1 MNSSVTFS
9 LQKSTMNNTA
19 KSSTSHNTKDKDA
32 TFESMESA
40 IKEYEKVFDVG
51 PIFLNDIRVE
61 CTKHRYYEFI
71 EAEEN
76 IHSIIQR
83 QEIISGN
90 QLRSAQRKIIFFGI
104 IAGFGVFRFLSLSA
118 FDQISIGAC
127 FLGLTGLEYVYY
139 KSYRKASIWLDRFG
153 GYSNL
158 MNYLDESC
166 QSSIASISENPHG
179 QILHV
184 VRSKQRERIAQILN
198 FYGLGGIDDMKMTTE
213 RAYMIDNRDKVGLR
227 TRLSTLKGA
236 IELANK
242 NEKSLRDFVQNAKK
256 SILTQ
261 NFKVEA
267 TVLMKYL
274 EIIIEREELCIELL
288 KTKKAKSAVKA
299 LD

>member
-1 MNSSVTFS
+1 
-9 LQKSTMNNTA
+9 MNNTA

-61 CTKHRYYEFI
+61 STNHRYYEFI

-76 IHSIIQR
+76 IQSIIKR
-83 QEIISGN
+83 QEIIAGN
-90 QLRSAQRKIIFFGI
+90 QLGSAQRKIIFFGI
-104 IAGFGVFRFLSLSA
+104 IAGFGVFRFMSLSA

-127 FLGLTGLEYVYY
+127 FLGLTGLGYVYY
-139 KSYRKASIWLDRFG
+139 KSYWMASIWLDRFG

-158 MNYLDESC
+158 MNYLDESF

-261 NFKVEA
+261 NFKVDA

-288 KTKKAKSAVKA
+288 MTEKAKLAAKA